1 MPTDTLAIRFGHRL
15 RQLREAKGWSQEEL
29 ATRAKLHR
37 THISLIETAKRSVQ
51 LDTVERLAAAL
62 GIPPGDLFL
71 PDPTTAAPPA
81 APRTESEE
89 LERLLPFVR
98 EYQTLATKHGIDDVF
113 QDNGGKLLQTLILLD
128 LQKLP
133 RREGNDA
140 TDTAGNEYELKTVNA
155 KLTKSFST
163 HHHLNPTIIKK
174 YRAVTAWFFSVYEHI
189 ELSKIYR
196 LAPARL
202 EPFFKTWD
210 AKWKK
215 DRKDINNPKIPL
227 SFVEQHGQLVY
238 PVVKKP

>member
-1 MPTDTLAIRFGHRL
+1 MPTDTLAVRFGHRL

-29 ATRAKLHR
+29 ANRAKLHR

-62 GIPPGDLFL
+62 GVQAADLFL
-71 PDPTTAAPPA
+71 PGPAAAAPLT
-81 APRTESEE
+81 RSDSEE
-89 LERLLPFVR
+89 LDRLLPFVR

-140 TDTAGNEYELKTVNA
+140 TDAAGNEYELKTVNVR
-155 KLTKSFST
+155 LTKSFST

-174 YRAVTAWFFSVYEHI
+174 YRAVAAWFFSIYENI

-196 LAPARL
+196 LTPAQL
-202 EPFFKTWD
+202 ESFFAAWET
-210 AKWKK
+210 KWKK
-215 DRKDINNPKIPL
+215 DKKDINNPKIPL
-227 SFVEQHGQLVY
+227 AFVEQHGTLVY
-238 PVVKKP
+238 PLAKKP